1 MANQNRRITR
11 AIKGAVKKLK
21 RGEVPFPPDPKVAS
35 PEEEKQFIEEM
46 KRHRQWLQSQLDR
59 LSSDGSRR
67 GHKRRLQISAE
78 LDRIREL
85 KGIE

>member
-11 AIKGAVKKLK
+11 AIKAAVKKLK
-21 RGEVPFPPDPKVAS
+21 RGEIPFPPDPKVAS
-35 PEEEKQFIEEM
+35 SEESKQFIEEM
-46 KRHRQWLQSQLDR
+46 RRHRRWLQSQLDR

-78 LDRIREL
+78 LDRLKEL
-85 KGIE
+85 KAIE

>member
-21 RGEVPFPPDPKVAS
+21 GGEIPFPPDPKVAS
-35 PEEEKQFIEEM
+35 PKEEKHFIEGM
-46 KRHRQWLQSQLDR
+46 KRHRRWLQSRLDR
-59 LSSDGSRR
+59 LSADASRR

-78 LDRIREL
+78 LDRLKEL

>member
-21 RGEVPFPPDPKVAS
+21 RGEIPFPPDPKVAS
-35 PEEEKQFIEEM
+35 PGEEEQFIEEM
-46 KRHRQWLQSQLDR
+46 KCHRRRLQSQLDR
-59 LSSDGSRR
+59 LSFDTSRR

-78 LDRIREL
+78 LDRLKEL

>member
-11 AIKGAVKKLK
+11 IIRGAVKNLK
-21 RGEVPFPPDPKVAS
+21 RGETPFPPDPAVAS
-35 PEEEKQFIEEM
+35 PEEEKQFMERM
-46 KRHRQWLQSQLDR
+46 KVHRRWLQSEVER

-78 LDRIREL
+78 LERLNEM